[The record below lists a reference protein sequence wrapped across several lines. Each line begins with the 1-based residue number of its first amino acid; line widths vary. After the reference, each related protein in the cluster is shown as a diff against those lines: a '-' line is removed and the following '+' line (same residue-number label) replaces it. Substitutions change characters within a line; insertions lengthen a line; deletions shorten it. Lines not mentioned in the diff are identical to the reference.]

1 MARARRKMRRQLMKK
16 MRKGYLTP
24 TERDELKD
32 LDREVNQL
40 NRRAARNIG
49 LGGAAALYMAQQSGA
64 LDSLGDFLDERKD
77 IREKRRADRATEK
90 AEEIKTKDQQ
100 GAVAAS
106 EKFASQNMEDLMA
119 SLPKDPS
126 DPSRRDKRKNMR
138 AAEESA
144 ARALEMEQPEE
155 EEIPMTFSLP
165 SDYNLDE
172 IQSSF
177 VKQDAKGGYTPFLR
191 AMRNRIRRKF
201 R

>member
-1 MARARRKMRRQLMKK
+1 MRRQLMKK

-24 TERDELKD
+24 GERAELRS
-32 LDREVNQL
+32 LDKEVNQL

-49 LGGAAALYMAQQSGA
+49 LGGAAALYMAKQSGA

-106 EKFASQNMEDLMA
+106 EKFASQNLEDLMA

-126 DPSRRDKRKNMR
+126 DPSKRDKRKNMK
-138 AAEESA
+138 AAEEA
-144 ARALEMEQPEE
+144 AALALEMEQPEE

>member
-1 MARARRKMRRQLMKK
+1 MRRQLMKK

-24 TERDELKD
+24 GERAELRS
-32 LDREVNQL
+32 LDKEVNQL

-49 LGGAAALYMAQQSGA
+49 LGGAAALYMAKQSGA

-90 AEEIKTKDQQ
+90 AEEIKTEDQQ

-106 EKFASQNMEDLMA
+106 EKFASQNREDLMA

-126 DPSRRDKRKNMR
+126 DASKRDKRKNMK
-138 AAEESA
+138 AAEDAA

-191 AMRNRIRRKF
+191 AMRNRIRRKL

>member
-1 MARARRKMRRQLMKK
+1 MRRKLMKK
-16 MRKGYLTP
+16 MRKGSLSP
-24 TERDELKD
+24 TEHDRLMD

-49 LGGAAALYMAQQSGA
+49 LGGAAALYMAQRSGA
-64 LDSLGDFLDERKD
+64 LDSLGEFLDERKD

-100 GAVAAS
+100 GAQAAS
-106 EKFASQNMEDLMA
+106 EKFASQNIEDLMA

-126 DPSRRDKRKNMR
+126 DPSRRDKRKNMK
-138 AAEESA
+138 AAEEAA

-155 EEIPMTFSLP
+155 EEIPMTFSIP
-165 SDYNLDE
+165 SDYNVDE
-172 IQSSF
+172 VQSSF
-177 VKQDAKGGYTPFLR
+177 TKEDAEGGYTPFLR
-191 AMRNRIRRKF
+191 AMRDRIRRKF